1 MPDLRELLTR
11 EAEGLDVPAPPT
23 GDVLSRGKG
32 VRRRRR
38 VVAGAAA
45 VAAAAVVGGAAVL
58 GLGGGSDTDLDT
70 AGMPEPMVGPVFTVG
85 TTLYYGDALDTAEID
100 DKAVKSI
107 FYTSA
112 GVVVRH
118 GDNSASDGGGP
129 QRFSLV
135 QEDGRVTRLDLVT
148 EDTVHATDSDQPYVA
163 YGENV
168 DGTLEVVL
176 YDVAADREAARVDVG
191 PTSEG
196 WFPVSLDGDTIF
208 VMNGYE
214 GAVKVVDWRTGDVS
228 ASEVL
233 SSVWE
238 AHGGYLGDHEDD
250 VPVVRDGRT
259 GEVVL
264 RGPAGGGYFEV
275 SPDGRYA
282 GLVDEE
288 AEMDGEQ
295 PGYVVYDIATGSS
308 VTIDGMAFD
317 FGWTPDSDLF
327 KVEDDLVTTCDT
339 ATGSCTETE
348 VDLPEGV
355 GEIPMGTTCRSVVGK
370 PGSVCDEPSGPQ
382 PPEVRLGGRS
392 YES

>member
-1 MPDLRELLTR
+1 MPDLHELLTR
-11 EAEGLDVPAPPT
+11 EAEGLDVPVPAA
-23 GDVLSRGKG
+23 GDVISRGKG

-38 VVAGAAA
+38 IVTGAAG
-45 VAAAAVVGGAAVL
+45 VATAAVVGGAMAL
-58 GLGGGSDTDLDT
+58 TLGGGDNRAADP
-70 AGMPEPMVGPVFTVG
+70 AGVPEQMVGPVFSVDTTV
-85 TTLYYGDALDTAEID
+85 YYGDQLDSATID
-100 DKAVKSI
+100 NKAIKSL

-118 GDNSASDGGGP
+118 GDNSGSDGGGP

-135 QEDGRVTRLDLVT
+135 EPDGTVSRLGLVT
-148 EDTVHATDSDQPYVA
+148 EGAVHASDSDQPYVA

-168 DGTLEVVL
+168 DGTLQVVL
-176 YDVAADREAARVDVG
+176 YDVVADREAARVDVG
-191 PTSEG
+191 PSSDS
-196 WFPVSLDGDTIF
+196 WFPISVDGDTVF

-214 GAVKVVDWRTGDVS
+214 GGVQVVDWRTGDVT

-238 AHGGYLGDHEDD
+238 AHGGYLGDYEGD

-288 AEMDGEQ
+288 AELDGEAVD
-295 PGYVVYDIATGSS
+295 YVVYDIATGSS
-308 VTIDGMAFD
+308 ATIDGFAFD
-317 FGWTPDSDLF
+317 FGWTPDGDLF

-339 ATGSCTETE
+339 ATGDCAETE

-355 GEIPMGTTCRSVVGK
+355 GELPMVGTCRSEVGES
-370 PGSVCDEPSGPQ
+370 GGECEPDGPQ

>member
-1 MPDLRELLTR
+1 MPDLHDLLTR
-11 EAEGLDVPAPPT
+11 EADGLDVPAPPT
-23 GDVLSRGKG
+23 GAVLSRGKG

-38 VVAGAAA
+38 VVTGATA
-45 VAAAAVVGGAAVL
+45 VAASAVVGAAAVL
-58 GLGGGSDTDLDT
+58 GLVSGSDTDLDT

-85 TTLYYGDALDTAEID
+85 TTLYYGDALDTVEID
-100 DKAVKSI
+100 DTAVKSI

-112 GVVVRH
+112 GAVVRH
-118 GDNSASDGGGP
+118 GDSSASDGGGP

-135 QEDGRVTRLDLVT
+135 EEDGRVTRLDLVT
-148 EDTVHATDSDQPYVA
+148 EDAVHASDSDQPYVA

-168 DGTLEVVL
+168 DGTLQVVL

-191 PTSEG
+191 PTSDG
-196 WFPVSLDGDTIF
+196 WFPVSLDGDTVF
-208 VMNGYE
+208 VMNGHE
-214 GAVKVVDWRTGDVS
+214 GGVQVVDWRTGDVT
-228 ASEVL
+228 ASDVL

-238 AHGGYLGDHEDD
+238 AHGGYLGDYEGD

-264 RGPAGGGYFEV
+264 SGPAGGGYFEV
-275 SPDGRYA
+275 SPNGRYA

-288 AEMDGEQ
+288 AGMDGEATS
-295 PGYVVYDIATGSS
+295 YVVYDLATGTS
-308 VTIDGMAFD
+308 VKIDGYAFD
-317 FGWTPDSDLF
+317 FGWTPDGDLF

-339 ATGSCTETE
+339 ATGTCTETE

-355 GEIPMGTTCRSVVGK
+355 GEVPEAETCRVER
-370 PGSVCDEPSGPQ
+370 GSQEMVCDEPSGPQ